1 MLTVGTGLDA
11 DSRGSPPFSALRAP
25 RSFIF
30 LRFPLWFLSWF
41 NLQAQKLMY
50 FCVMDRI
57 TLFAEILLPLP
68 VPGTFTYRVPY
79 ALNDRIQRGQ
89 RVSVQFGRRKIYAG
103 LVTELHERPPE
114 KGIPKYILSILDEK
128 PLVNDIQFAFW
139 EWMAGYY
146 LSTLGDVMQAALPSA
161 FKLSSESGVV
171 LAPGFV
177 PDTETLSEPEYRITE
192 ALLQKKKLT
201 LNEVSRIVGYQK
213 VLPLIKTLL
222 DRRMIVM
229 EEELKQAYKP
239 KKTKMIRLSP
249 DYFDEKALR
258 EMMDVLGKRAHKQL
272 ELLMAFLTYC
282 GFPLKKDF
290 AIPKAEL
297 LKKTNASDAA
307 LKSLVD
313 KGVFQIGEKVVSRFT
328 GETNGMEGSFAL
340 SEGQQ
345 TAYKALKEQM
355 QQHLVVLLHGVTSS
369 GKTELYI
376 RLIEDTLAGGK
387 QVLYLLPEI
396 ALTTQIINRL
406 RRHFGDEVGVYHSRY
421 NQNERAEVWENV
433 AGLQP
438 ENVHKP
444 YRIILGPRS
453 ALFLPFKN
461 LGLVIVDEEHDT
473 SYKQFDPAPRY
484 NARDA
489 AIYLAQLHGAKVVLS
504 SATPAVET
512 YFNAQNRKY
521 GLVELNERFGGV
533 KMPEILVVNM
543 KEEKRR
549 RMLKSHFSSVLLEH
563 INKALDKKQQVI
575 LFQNRRGFST
585 RIECEQCNW
594 VPQCKY
600 CDVTMT
606 YHKKQ
611 QLLKC
616 HYCGY
621 SRAVPAVCESC
632 GSPNLA
638 MQGFGTEKVEE
649 ELALILPEAK
659 IDRMDLDTTRG
670 KNAFQRI
677 IYDFENRKTDILT
690 GTQMVTKGLDFE
702 NVQVVGILSADN
714 MLSFPDFRAHER
726 SFQMME
732 QVSGRAGRKD
742 KQGIVIIQTWQPGH
756 AIIQDVVRHDY
767 KSMYER
773 QLAERLRFR
782 YPPYYRL
789 VIIKLKHKDPDKLNV
804 AAAELARDMKA
815 RFGRLVYGPEYPMVS
830 RIKNWYIKQIML
842 KIRRDARLSEQKAL
856 LKKVLEEFKKHT
868 SIKSVLVQVDV
879 DPQ

>member
-1 MLTVGTGLDA
+1 MRTKERNGAG
-11 DSRGSPPFSALRAP
+11 
-25 RSFIF
+25 
-30 LRFPLWFLSWF
+30 FLSAVQIPARQIPRPYNEVF
-41 NLQAQKLMY
+41 NFSEYTLDWENKYLCLME
-50 FCVMDRI
+50 RT
-57 TLFAEILLPLP
+57 TLFAEVLLPLP
-68 VPGTFTYRVPY
+68 VPGTFTYRVPF
-79 ALNDRIQRGQ
+79 AMNEKIKTGC
-89 RVSVQFGRRKIYAG
+89 RVSVQFGKRRVYAG
-103 LVTELHERPPE
+103 LVMELHEKPPAN
-114 KGIPKYILSILDEK
+114 GIPKYILSVLDTK
-128 PLVNDIQFAFW
+128 PLVNAIQIRFW
-139 EWMAGYY
+139 KWISDYY
-146 LSTLGDVMQAALPSA
+146 MSTLGEVMNAALPSA
-161 FKLSSESGVV
+161 FKLNSESAVV
-171 LAPGFV
+171 LS
-177 PDTETLSEPEYRITE
+177 PDFQPDVQPLNESEYRITE
-192 ALLQKKKLT
+192 ALLHKRKLT
-201 LNEVSRIVGYQK
+201 IAEVTKIAGYQK
-213 VLPLIKTLL
+213 VLPLLKT
-222 DRRMIVM
+222 MIEKRLIAM
-229 EEELKQAYKP
+229 EEELKQQYKP
-239 KKTKMIRLSP
+239 KKIKIIRLSAAC
-249 DYFDEKALR
+249 FEEGALQ
-258 EMMDVLGKRAHKQL
+258 EIMDQLAKRAHKQL
-272 ELLMAFLTYC
+272 ELLMGFLSLS

-290 AIPKAEL
+290 SVPKKEL
-297 LKKTNASDAA
+297 LQKTGTSEAVLKA
-307 LKSLVD
+307 LTE
-313 KGVFQIGEKVVSRFT
+313 KGVFETEGKVISRFT
-328 GETNGMEGSFAL
+328 DENQNTERSFTL
-340 SEGQQ
+340 SPGQQ
-345 TAYKALKEQM
+345 QAYDAVKEQM

-376 RLIEDTLAGGK
+376 KLMEDTLTEGK

-421 NQNERAEVWENV
+421 NPNERAEVWENV
-433 AGLQP
+433 AGIQQQGI
-438 ENVHKP
+438 HKP
-444 YRIILGPRS
+444 YRIVLGPRS
-453 ALFLPFKN
+453 AMFLPFEN
-461 LGLVIVDEEHDT
+461 LGLVIVDEEHDS

-484 NARDA
+484 HARDA
-489 AIYLAQLHGAKVVLS
+489 AIYLAGLHNAKVVLG
-504 SATPAVET
+504 SATPALES
-512 YFNAQNRKY
+512 YFNAMKGKY
-521 GLVELNERFGGV
+521 GFVALNERFGGV

-549 RMLKSHFSSVLLEH
+549 RMLQSHFSSVLLDH
-563 INKALDKKQQVI
+563 IKKALENKHQVI

-621 SRAVPAVCESC
+621 SRPVPAVCESC
-632 GSPNLA
+632 GSPNLT

-659 IDRMDLDTTRG
+659 IDRMDLDTTRA

-742 KQGIVIIQTWQPGH
+742 KQGTVIIQTWQPGH
-756 AIIQDVVRHDY
+756 PIIQDVVRHDY
-767 KSMYER
+767 QSMYKR
-773 QLAERLRFR
+773 QLEERYRFR

-789 VIIKLKHKDPDKLNV
+789 VIIRLKHKDPNKLNV
-804 AAAELARDMKA
+804 AADELARDMKT
-815 RFGRLVYGPEYPMVS
+815 RFGKLVYGPEYPMVS
-830 RIKNWYIKQIML
+830 RVKNWYIKQIML
-842 KIRRDARLSEQKAL
+842 KIERNKPLAEQKEK
-856 LKKVLEEFKKHT
+856 LKKVVDTFKT
-868 SIKSVLVQVDV
+868 LPDYKSVRVHIDV

>member
-1 MLTVGTGLDA
+1 
-11 DSRGSPPFSALRAP
+11 
-25 RSFIF
+25 
-30 LRFPLWFLSWF
+30 
-41 NLQAQKLMY
+41 
-50 FCVMDRI
+50 MDRV
-57 TLFAEILLPLP
+57 TLFAEVLLPLP
-68 VPGTFTYRVPY
+68 IPGTFTYRVPF
-79 ALNDRIQRGQ
+79 ALNEMVKKGQ
-89 RVSVQFGRRKIYAG
+89 RVSVQFGRRRVYAG
-103 LVTELHERPPE
+103 LVLEIHERPPQ
-114 KGIPKYILSILDEK
+114 KGIPKYILSVLDEK
-128 PLVNDIQFAFW
+128 PLVNPLQFAFW
-139 EWMAGYY
+139 KWMAGYY
-146 LSTLGDVMQAALPSA
+146 MSTMGEVMNVALPSA
-161 FKLSSESGVV
+161 FKLSSESKVV
-171 LAPGFV
+171 LSPTFI
-177 PDTETLSEPEYRITE
+177 PDKETLNESEYRITE
-192 ALLQKKKLT
+192 ALLQKKGLT
-201 LNEVSRIVGYQK
+201 IHEVTQIVGYQK
-213 VLPLIKTLL
+213 VLPLLKTMIE
-222 DRRMIVM
+222 RRLIAM
-229 EEELKQAYKP
+229 EEELKRQYKP
-239 KKTKMIRLSP
+239 KKTKMIRLAEP
-249 DYFDEKALR
+249 YFEEKALQ
-258 EMMDVLGKRAHKQL
+258 ELMDQLGKRAHKQL
-272 ELLMAFLTYC
+272 ELVMGFLSLA

-290 AIPKAEL
+290 AVTKVEL
-297 LKKTNASDAA
+297 LNKTKASDAA
-307 LKSLVD
+307 LKALTD
-313 KGVFQIGEKVVSRFT
+313 KGVFDLEEKVISRFAEENR
-328 GETNGMEGSFAL
+328 ETQDTFSL
-340 SEGQQ
+340 SPGQQ
-345 TAYKALKEQM
+345 EAYTSLKKQM
-355 QQHLVVLLHGVTSS
+355 QDHLVVLLHGVTSS

-376 RLIEDTLAGGK
+376 KLMEDALDQGK

-406 RRHFGDEVGVYHSRY
+406 RKHFGDEVGVYHSRY
-421 NQNERAEVWENV
+421 NQNERAEVWENI
-433 AGLQP
+433 AGVQSA
-438 ENVHKP
+438 EVHKP

-453 ALFLPFKN
+453 AMFLPFEN
-461 LGLVIVDEEHDT
+461 LGLVIVDEEHDS

-489 AIYLAQLHGAKVVLS
+489 AIYLANLHGAKVVLG
-504 SATPAVET
+504 SATPAIET
-512 YFNAQNRKY
+512 YFNAQNGKY
-521 GLVELNERFGGV
+521 GFVSLNERFGGV

-549 RMLKSHFSSVLLEH
+549 RMLKSHFSSVLLSH
-563 INKALDKKQQVI
+563 IEKALENKQQVI

-606 YHKKQ
+606 YHKKN

-621 SRAVPAVCESC
+621 SRSVPAVCESC
-632 GSPNLA
+632 GSPNLV

-649 ELALILPEAK
+649 ELGMILPHAK
-659 IDRMDLDTTRG
+659 IDRMDLDTTRA

-742 KQGIVIIQTWQPGH
+742 KQGTVIIQSWQPAH
-756 AIIQDVVRHDY
+756 PIIQDVVRHDY

-773 QLAERLRFR
+773 QLAERLRFK

-789 VIIKLKHKDPDKLNV
+789 VIIKLKHKKPEVLNE
-804 AAAELARDMKA
+804 AAAVLARDMKA
-815 RFGRLVYGPEYPMVS
+815 HFGNLVYGPEYPMVS

-842 KIRRDARLSEQKAL
+842 KIRRDKHLPEQKAL
-856 LKKVLEEFKKHT
+856 LKKVLETFKVNTH
-868 SIKSVLVQVDV
+868 IKSVIIQVDV